1 MFTDII
7 CGIKMIK
14 YNVNICDQI
23 ESELQVHFTK
33 KCPNNCPFCV
43 DALNKGLH
51 SVGIRPDAMSIFQ
64 RISEHK
70 DEVKSVGISGGEPMI
85 YMTELLKLVKL
96 IKNNTELKVYIIT
109 SLPYAAYKHREEL
122 FEIIDLCD
130 GISISPQHY
139 DEEVADKIRGHKSLY
154 DRQKFYAELPHKEKI
169 TMNINMV
176 KPFLCTK
183 EEICRCIEHYNKLG
197 FKSIK
202 LAELFDRDDMYISF
216 EDAFGIKL
224 KSPFA
229 HGCKT
234 EFDITPWIP
243 SFDGKFVLKRVCF
256 LVCKLRHATLS
267 DTFKAATR
275 ALFAK
280 KYSFGVIYEDGSLH
294 PYWI

>member
-1 MFTDII
+1 
-7 CGIKMIK
+7 MIK

-23 ESELQVHFTK
+23 ENELQVHFTK
-33 KCPNNCPFCV
+33 KCPNKCPFCI
-43 DALNKGLH
+43 DALNNGLRDTI
-51 SVGIRPDAMSIFQ
+51 VKPDVVSIFQ

-70 DEVKSVGISGGEPMI
+70 DEVSSVGISGGEPMI
-85 YMTELLKLVKL
+85 YMSELLELVKL
-96 IKNNTELKVYIIT
+96 IKKNTGLRVYIIT
-109 SLPYAAYKHREEL
+109 SLPYSAYKHKDEL

-154 DRQKFYAELPHKEKI
+154 NRQEFYANLPHKEKI

-176 KPFLCTK
+176 KPYLCTK
-183 EEICRCIEHYNKLG
+183 EEICVCIKHYNDMG
-197 FKSIK
+197 FKNIK
-202 LAELFDRDDMYISF
+202 LAELFNRDDMYVSF

-229 HGCKT
+229 HGCKS

-243 SFDGKFVLKRVCF
+243 SFDGKFTLKRVCF

-280 KYSFGVIYEDGSLH
+280 DYRFGVIYEDGSLH